1 MTLSAPKWERTEIF
15 GFGGEGR
22 ERRWLRYRHLTT
34 CSVCLPCSYYL
45 KESKGSRRWLL
56 FLEGRFQGLRWGGGG
71 AGGVF
76 WTVDQSLMPLSAGG
90 WYCFNRENCDSRYTT
105 MRRLMSSKD
114 WPHTRTGQQ
123 HKTDSVWWK

>member
-56 FLEGRFQGLRWGGGG
+56 FLEG
-71 AGGVF
+71 
-76 WTVDQSLMPLSAGG
+76 G